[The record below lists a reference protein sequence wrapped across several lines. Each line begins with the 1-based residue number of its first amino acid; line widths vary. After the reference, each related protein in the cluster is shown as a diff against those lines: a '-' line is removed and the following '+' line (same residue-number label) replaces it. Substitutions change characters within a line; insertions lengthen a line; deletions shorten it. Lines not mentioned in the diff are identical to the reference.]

1 VERTKKE
8 RQPKVILESWN
19 PIVNTWNNGPTEK
32 GCVTRWKAKGY
43 ETRVQFIKCTQVG
56 GAVNQ
61 VRLFVARVKSEVQE
75 HWVWPDLSSDSLHR
89 PMANLLTPSGLSKTK
104 YIKHPKGPI
113 SNATTDCMPAHP
125 CALIRTDK
133 GVRMLQVDEF
143 SRGLGFSKSQSELV
157 SGGLARRTTSVF
169 HWEYLSSVLAGQSP
183 KKVATRNVPCV
194 PVIDLIAPLLNDTP
208 PTLDF
213 TWKPANLCEGGEW
226 YQDRISHLHHACSHY
241 SNSTELY
248 NDGLERLR
256 IHQTNYDEED
266 PNPSYL
272 QMLWWEF
279 PAEHWDELRDGFRM
293 NFLKKPRT
301 QLVPNANMDVSGM
314 EAARKFVDELVS
326 LGVFREIDEGLKV
339 LANAPLFVVPK
350 PGQPGQWRCIA
361 DMKKGGQNDCIGSD
375 PCFLPRTGHILEEMY
390 AGGYSAVVDL
400 SKYFHNFPTH
410 KDDRPY
416 LGLIHPVT
424 EVLLAYFGLPMGSS
438 NSPATSGRAGNS
450 FMRKIREKFSLF
462 SGIGKANCYWTQFR
476 DLGYDPD
483 LGYGFVLTNKHGLA
497 VKLWG
502 FVDDFL
508 IHGATLDSIKLGL
521 TIFLDFA
528 VVCGFLAHPDK
539 LTKPSQ
545 EVKYCGFLFNTVS
558 QPCLKI
564 H

>member
-1 VERTKKE
+1 MTAAWTKLQHVFAIRRTSTEHLPTSEADQQPHIKYGLPTFPAKLLNQHPVDLLVIERCSVWKAPSSTHINTWEVAVERTKKE

-32 GCVTRWKAKGY
+32 GCITRWKAKGY

-143 SRGLGFSKSQSELV
+143 SRGLGFSKYQSELV

-256 IHQTNYDEED
+256 IHRTNYDEEG

-272 QMLWWEF
+272 QLLWWEF

-301 QLVPNANMDVSGM
+301 QLVPNADMDVSGM

-350 PGQPGQWRCIA
+350 PGQPGQ
-361 DMKKGGQNDCIGSD
+361 
-375 PCFLPRTGHILEEMY
+375 
-390 AGGYSAVVDL
+390 
-400 SKYFHNFPTH
+400 
-410 KDDRPY
+410 
-416 LGLIHPVT
+416 
-424 EVLLAYFGLPMGSS
+424 
-438 NSPATSGRAGNS
+438 
-450 FMRKIREKFSLF
+450 
-462 SGIGKANCYWTQFR
+462 
-476 DLGYDPD
+476 
-483 LGYGFVLTNKHGLA
+483 
-497 VKLWG
+497 
-502 FVDDFL
+502 
-508 IHGATLDSIKLGL
+508 
-521 TIFLDFA
+521 
-528 VVCGFLAHPDK
+528 
-539 LTKPSQ
+539 
-545 EVKYCGFLFNTVS
+545 
-558 QPCLKI
+558 
-564 H
+564 